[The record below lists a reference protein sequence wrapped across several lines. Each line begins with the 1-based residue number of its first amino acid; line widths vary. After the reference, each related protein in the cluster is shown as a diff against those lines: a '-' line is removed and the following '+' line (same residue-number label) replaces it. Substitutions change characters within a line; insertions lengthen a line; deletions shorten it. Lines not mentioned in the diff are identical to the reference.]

1 MLTEGIDMTLSGL
14 SHDQKLGLVALL
26 ELFAMSDGVVSE
38 SETKQINKIVEGLGD
53 EEYRKLMDEADT
65 QFADVDMLKSW
76 LEAIKERGA
85 RELIYGLVMEE
96 VMNAPT
102 TVHTELLDWL
112 KSEWNIQVTDA

>member
-1 MLTEGIDMTLSGL
+1 MTLSGL

-38 SETKQINKIVEGLGD
+38 SETKQISKIAEGLGD
-53 EEYRKLMDEADT
+53 EEYRELMNEADS

-102 TVHTELLDWL
+102 TTHSPELLAWL
-112 KSEWNIQVTDA
+112 KDEWEIQVTDA

>member
-1 MLTEGIDMTLSGL
+1 MTLSGL

-38 SETKQINKIVEGLGD
+38 SETKQINKIAEGLGD
-53 EEYRKLMDEADT
+53 EEYRELMDEADT

-76 LEAIKERGA
+76 LGAIKERGA

-96 VMNAPT
+96 VMSAPT
-102 TVHTELLDWL
+102 TTQIPEMLDWL
-112 KSEWNIQVTDA
+112 KDEWQIQVTDA